1 MNIIIYTD
9 TPIHSTAAVAI
20 SCQVTNYYET
30 RIFEINMYNIYV
42 SGRIK
47 L

>member
-1 MNIIIYTD
+1 MYTD
-9 TPIHSTAAVAI
+9 TLCRRRRRHNQPSAI
-20 SCQVTNYYET
+20 GSQIITKRV
-30 RIFEINMYNIYV
+30 FEINMYNIYV